1 MILKVLLLSRF
12 SDAFPIVTA
21 PIASR
26 ITPLLPSSRRR
37 SKALPLRVKEASPC
51 ACRPPTSAIRCAAFP
66 FEKTLKWLPI
76 KLKEALFAAS
86 TPYAS
91 CLSER
96 TSNIFAFSLR
106 EAASFAYTARTS
118 KRFARTSI
126 LEDIGGVSFHKK
138 TIPVQNGRTGIN
150 RGILYLD
157 ISTAADLDSS
167 CKVFFK
173 IALANAHILNSDI
186 PGLFNIH
193 SKPLDLCPIDQL
205 KGLQD
210 DRLRMILALNREP
223 ADQFWPL
230 IARADLFEVLSAAKQ
245 GLTLTQD

>member
-1 MILKVLLLSRF
+1 MQTAYI
-12 SDAFPIVTA
+12 SDKMR
-21 PIASR
+21 R
-26 ITPLLPSSRRR
+26 ISFWEDLEMV
-37 SKALPLRVKEASPC
+37 AHQAQGGFVC
-51 ACRPPTSAIRCAAFP
+51 GQHAIRFLP
-66 FEKTLKWLPI
+66 FRAHIEYIRVQL
-76 KLKEALFAAS
+76 
-86 TPYAS
+86 
-91 CLSER
+91 ER
-96 TSNIFAFSLR
+96 SGVFCIHS
-106 EAASFAYTARTS
+106 ARTS